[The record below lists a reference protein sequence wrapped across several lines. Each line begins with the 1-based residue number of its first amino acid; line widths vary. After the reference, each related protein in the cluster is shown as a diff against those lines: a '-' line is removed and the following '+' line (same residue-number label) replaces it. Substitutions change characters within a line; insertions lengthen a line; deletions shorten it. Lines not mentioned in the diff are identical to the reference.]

1 MPTPTL
7 SPVLISACL
16 LGRPVR
22 FDGRGATR
30 PHPLIDRL
38 QATGRLIPLC
48 PEIAGGLPTPRPPAE
63 IVPTGHVTDGAGGR
77 AVIDA
82 TGADVTA
89 AFATGAA
96 LAVETAR
103 RAGARLA
110 LLKARSPSCGA
121 GLVYDGSFSGRL
133 IAGHGLTAAA
143 LTAAGII
150 VCADD
155 DLDRAARLL
164 AELDGDNAW

>member
-1 MPTPTL
+1 MRETAATAPVLT
-7 SPVLISACL
+7 PVLISACL

-22 FDGRGATR
+22 FDGRGAAR

-38 QATGRLIPLC
+38 QAAGRLIPLC

-63 IVPTGHVTDGAGGR
+63 LTGDGDGER
-77 AVIDA
+77 RVIDA

-89 AFATGAA
+89 AFAAGAA
-96 LAVETAR
+96 IAVDTAR
-103 RAGARLA
+103 RAGVRLA
-110 LLKARSPSCGA
+110 VLKARSPSCGA

-155 DLDRAARLL
+155 DLDRAARVL
-164 AELDGDNAW
+164 AALDGDSA